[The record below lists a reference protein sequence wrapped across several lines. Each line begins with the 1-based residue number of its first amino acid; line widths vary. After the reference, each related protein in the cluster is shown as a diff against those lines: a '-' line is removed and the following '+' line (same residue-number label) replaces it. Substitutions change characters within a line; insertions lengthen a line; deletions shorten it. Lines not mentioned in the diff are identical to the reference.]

1 MRGCKI
7 LSDKPSQIA
16 KNGIG
21 VAKRAKGWPDCTGV
35 VEGLKQQGYLSGV
48 AHGTKHF

>member
-21 VAKRAKGWPDCTGV
+21 VAKRAKGSQIALGSLRDLNSKGI
-35 VEGLKQQGYLSGV
+35 
-48 AHGTKHF
+48 